1 MHFIFFFGFTALV
14 GTSSFSDKKCY
25 AQLCPTLRPM
35 DCSPPGSS
43 VHGISQ
49 ARILEWVCHFL
60 LQGIFLTDGLNRG
73 RCQPCSGPAAGGI
86 CPPRGTGCGH
96 PPGETPPPRWQ
107 TLISAG
113 LALPS
118 PPGGRVTEPV
128 GLARSPCTCAQLRT
142 LWGNRLLWEGRA
154 SSLEL
159 RLWAC
164 CRGLTLK
171 AGAGASLRST
181 VLESTAAN
189 GPHFRGEHRE
199 LQEGAPGH
207 TVTRPGSKVQYR

>member
-1 MHFIFFFGFTALV
+1 MV
-14 GTSSFSDKKCY
+14 GTAGGG
-25 AQLCPTLRPM
+25 AQRERVLGVRHSPEGGQGGQGRSTHCGPPRGRPGWCCPLHCGR
-35 DCSPPGSS
+35 CS
-43 VHGISQ
+43 
-49 ARILEWVCHFL
+49 C
-60 LQGIFLTDGLNRG
+60 RG